1 MKAASTKMNLSQNDL
16 LLSFQSSPPQSTSL
30 DISETR
36 ENQSTLPSLSFSS
49 IINPISN
56 SQITAETLEQLIIN
70 TIKQEDSMSLL
81 SKLQFTYFISQH
93 THLFSQFS
101 EFYEEECHL
110 SLLNWVWKEKKVL
123 KNPYSS
129 LSDMNSLC
137 RLLEILYNILIIFEN
152 LPIKSNDILD
162 LRLFEKLNKI
172 KVYINRWN
180 VFLPVL
186 GNISAVLDKW
196 KKEVDDD
203 TEVKLGQKRKRNSE
217 DDTEADSEDNNSSIV
232 NLLVYNIEQKNR
244 KEKKHVKIELIKN
257 KTVYFDKDKEPIA
270 VGIAKKQ
277 YDPLMLI

>member
-1 MKAASTKMNLSQNDL
+1 MKAASTKMNPSQKDL
-16 LLSFQSSPPQSTSL
+16 LLSFQDSLPPTDSL

-36 ENQSTLPSLSFSS
+36 ENQLSLPSLSFSS
-49 IINPISN
+49 NFSSFP
-56 SQITAETLEQLIIN
+56 SQLTAESLEQLIIN

-93 THLFSQFS
+93 ANLLSQLS
-101 EFYEEECHL
+101 EFFEEECHL
-110 SLLNWVWKEKKVL
+110 SLLNWVWKEKKLL

-137 RLLEILYNILIIFEN
+137 GVLELLYNILFIFEN

-162 LRLFEKLNKI
+162 LRLFEKLHKI

-186 GNISAVLDKW
+186 GKISAVLDKW
-196 KKEVDDD
+196 KKEVDVD
-203 TEVKLGQKRKRNSE
+203 TEEKLGQKRKRNNE
-217 DDTEADSEDNNSSIV
+217 EETEAESDDNTQVV
-232 NLLVYNIEQKNR
+232 NLLVYNIEQTKNK
-244 KEKKHVKIELIKN
+244 KEKKHVKIDLIKN
-257 KTVYFDKDKEPIA
+257 KTVYFDKEKEPLA
-270 VGIAKKQ
+270 VGIVKKE

>member
-1 MKAASTKMNLSQNDL
+1 MKAASTKMNPSQKDL
-16 LLSFQSSPPQSTSL
+16 LLSFQDSLPPTDSL

-36 ENQSTLPSLSFSS
+36 ENQPSLPSLSFSS
-49 IINPISN
+49 NFSSFP
-56 SQITAETLEQLIIN
+56 SQLTAESLEQLIIN

-93 THLFSQFS
+93 ANLLSHLS

-110 SLLNWVWKEKKVL
+110 SLLNWVWKEKKLL

-129 LSDMNSLC
+129 LSDMNLLC
-137 RLLEILYNILIIFEN
+137 GLLELLYNILFIFEN

-186 GNISAVLDKW
+186 GKISAVLDKW
-196 KKEVDDD
+196 KKEVDED
-203 TEVKLGQKRKRNSE
+203 TEVKLGQKRKRNNE
-217 DDTEADSEDNNSSIV
+217 EETEAESEDNTPVV
-232 NLLVYNIEQKNR
+232 NLLVYNIEQTKNK
-244 KEKKHVKIELIKN
+244 KEKKHVKIDLIKN
-257 KTVYFDKDKEPIA
+257 KTVYFDKEKEPLA
-270 VGIAKKQ
+270 VGIVKKE

>member
-1 MKAASTKMNLSQNDL
+1 MKAASTKMNPSQKDL
-16 LLSFQSSPPQSTSL
+16 LLSFQDSLPPTDSL

-36 ENQSTLPSLSFSS
+36 ENQPSLPSLSFSS
-49 IINPISN
+49 NFSSFP
-56 SQITAETLEQLIIN
+56 SQLTAESLEQLIIN

-93 THLFSQFS
+93 ANLLSQLS

-110 SLLNWVWKEKKVL
+110 SLLNWVWKEKKLL

-137 RLLEILYNILIIFEN
+137 GVLELLYNILFIFEN

-162 LRLFEKLNKI
+162 LRLFEKLHKI

-186 GNISAVLDKW
+186 GKISAVLDKW

-203 TEVKLGQKRKRNSE
+203 TEEKLGQKRKRNNE
-217 DDTEADSEDNNSSIV
+217 EETEAESDDNTQVV
-232 NLLVYNIEQKNR
+232 NLLVYNIEQTKNK
-244 KEKKHVKIELIKN
+244 KEKKHVKIDLIKN
-257 KTVYFDKDKEPIA
+257 KTVYFDKEKEPLA
-270 VGIAKKQ
+270 VGIVKKE

>member
-1 MKAASTKMNLSQNDL
+1 MKAASTKMNPSQKDL
-16 LLSFQSSPPQSTSL
+16 LLSFQDSLPPTDSL

-36 ENQSTLPSLSFSS
+36 ENQPSLPSLSFSS
-49 IINPISN
+49 NFSSFP
-56 SQITAETLEQLIIN
+56 SQLTAESLEQLIIN

-93 THLFSQFS
+93 ANLLSQLS

-110 SLLNWVWKEKKVL
+110 SLLNWVWKEKKLL

-137 RLLEILYNILIIFEN
+137 GVLELLYNILFIFEN
-152 LPIKSNDILD
+152 LPIKSHDILD

-186 GNISAVLDKW
+186 GKISAVLDKW
-196 KKEVDDD
+196 KKEGDDD
-203 TEVKLGQKRKRNSE
+203 TEEKLGQKRKRNNE
-217 DDTEADSEDNNSSIV
+217 EETEAESDDNTQVV
-232 NLLVYNIEQKNR
+232 NLLVYNIEQTKNK
-244 KEKKHVKIELIKN
+244 KEKKHVKIDLIKN
-257 KTVYFDKDKEPIA
+257 KTVYFDKEKEPLA
-270 VGIAKKQ
+270 VGIVK
-277 YDPLMLI
+277 

>member
-1 MKAASTKMNLSQNDL
+1 MKAASTKMNPSQKDL
-16 LLSFQSSPPQSTSL
+16 LLSFQDSLPPTDSL

-36 ENQSTLPSLSFSS
+36 ENQPSLPSLSFSS
-49 IINPISN
+49 NFSSFP
-56 SQITAETLEQLIIN
+56 SQLTAESLEQLIIN

-93 THLFSQFS
+93 ANLLSQLS

-110 SLLNWVWKEKKVL
+110 SLLNWVWKEKKLL
-123 KNPYSS
+123 KNPYPS

-137 RLLEILYNILIIFEN
+137 GVLELLYNILFIFEN

-162 LRLFEKLNKI
+162 LRLFEKLHKI

-186 GNISAVLDKW
+186 GKISAVLDKW

-203 TEVKLGQKRKRNSE
+203 TEEKLGQKRKRNNE
-217 DDTEADSEDNNSSIV
+217 EETEAESDDNTQVV
-232 NLLVYNIEQKNR
+232 NLLVYNIEQTKNK
-244 KEKKHVKIELIKN
+244 KEKKHVKIDLIKN
-257 KTVYFDKDKEPIA
+257 KTVYFDKEKEPLA
-270 VGIAKKQ
+270 VGIVKKE

>member
-1 MKAASTKMNLSQNDL
+1 MKAASTKMNPSQKDL
-16 LLSFQSSPPQSTSL
+16 LLSFQDSLPPTDSL

-36 ENQSTLPSLSFSS
+36 ENQPSLPSLSFSS
-49 IINPISN
+49 NFSSFP
-56 SQITAETLEQLIIN
+56 SQLTAESLEQLIIN

-93 THLFSQFS
+93 ANLLSQLS

-110 SLLNWVWKEKKVL
+110 SLLNWVWKEKKLL

-137 RLLEILYNILIIFEN
+137 GVLELLYNILFIFEN

-186 GNISAVLDKW
+186 GKISAVLDKW

-203 TEVKLGQKRKRNSE
+203 TEEKLGQKRKRNNE
-217 DDTEADSEDNNSSIV
+217 EETEAESDDNTQVV
-232 NLLVYNIEQKNR
+232 NLLVYNIEQTKNK
-244 KEKKHVKIELIKN
+244 KEKKHVKIDLIKN
-257 KTVYFDKDKEPIA
+257 KTVYFDKEKEPLA
-270 VGIAKKQ
+270 VGIVKKE

>member
-1 MKAASTKMNLSQNDL
+1 MKAASTKMNPSQKDL
-16 LLSFQSSPPQSTSL
+16 LLSFQDSLPPTDSL

-36 ENQSTLPSLSFSS
+36 ENQPSLPSLSFSS
-49 IINPISN
+49 NFSSFP
-56 SQITAETLEQLIIN
+56 SQLTAESLEQLIIN

-93 THLFSQFS
+93 ANLLSQLS

-110 SLLNWVWKEKKVL
+110 SLLNWVWKEKKLL

-137 RLLEILYNILIIFEN
+137 GVLELLYNILFIFEN

-186 GNISAVLDKW
+186 GTISAVLDKW

-203 TEVKLGQKRKRNSE
+203 TEEKLGQKRKRNNE
-217 DDTEADSEDNNSSIV
+217 EETEAESDDNTQVV
-232 NLLVYNIEQKNR
+232 NLLVYNIEQTKNK
-244 KEKKHVKIELIKN
+244 KEKKHVKIDLIKN
-257 KTVYFDKDKEPIA
+257 KTVYFDKEKEPLA
-270 VGIAKKQ
+270 VGIVKKE

>member
-1 MKAASTKMNLSQNDL
+1 MNPSQKDL
-16 LLSFQSSPPQSTSL
+16 LLSFQDSLPPTDSL

-36 ENQSTLPSLSFSS
+36 ENQPSLPSLSFSS
-49 IINPISN
+49 NFSSFP
-56 SQITAETLEQLIIN
+56 SQLTAESLEQLIIN

-93 THLFSQFS
+93 ANLLSQLS

-110 SLLNWVWKEKKVL
+110 SLLNWVWKEKKLL

-137 RLLEILYNILIIFEN
+137 GVLELLYNILFIFEN

-186 GNISAVLDKW
+186 GKISAVLDKW

-203 TEVKLGQKRKRNSE
+203 TEEKLGQKRKRNNE
-217 DDTEADSEDNNSSIV
+217 EETEAESDDNTQVV
-232 NLLVYNIEQKNR
+232 NLLVYNIEQTKNK
-244 KEKKHVKIELIKN
+244 KEKKHVKIDLIKN
-257 KTVYFDKDKEPIA
+257 KTVYFDKEKEPLA
-270 VGIAKKQ
+270 VGIVKKE

>member
-1 MKAASTKMNLSQNDL
+1 MKAASTKMNPSQKDL
-16 LLSFQSSPPQSTSL
+16 LLSFQDSLPPTDSL

-36 ENQSTLPSLSFSS
+36 ENQPSLPSLSFSS
-49 IINPISN
+49 NFSSFP
-56 SQITAETLEQLIIN
+56 SQLTAESLEQLIIN

-93 THLFSQFS
+93 ANLLSQLS

-110 SLLNWVWKEKKVL
+110 SLLNWVWKEKKLL

-129 LSDMNSLC
+129 LNDMNSLC
-137 RLLEILYNILIIFEN
+137 GVLELLYNILFIFEN

-162 LRLFEKLNKI
+162 LRLFEKLHKI

-186 GNISAVLDKW
+186 GKISAVLDKW

-203 TEVKLGQKRKRNSE
+203 TEEKLGQKRKRNNE
-217 DDTEADSEDNNSSIV
+217 EETEAESDDNTQVV
-232 NLLVYNIEQKNR
+232 NLLVYNIEQTKNK
-244 KEKKHVKIELIKN
+244 KEKKHVKIDLIKN
-257 KTVYFDKDKEPIA
+257 KTVYFDKEKEPLA
-270 VGIAKKQ
+270 VGIVKKE

>member
-1 MKAASTKMNLSQNDL
+1 MKAASTKMNPSQKDL
-16 LLSFQSSPPQSTSL
+16 LLSFQDSLPPTDSL

-36 ENQSTLPSLSFSS
+36 ENQLSLPSLSFSS
-49 IINPISN
+49 NFSSFP
-56 SQITAETLEQLIIN
+56 SQLTAESLEQLIIN

-93 THLFSQFS
+93 ANLLSQLS

-110 SLLNWVWKEKKVL
+110 SLLNWVWKEKKLL

-137 RLLEILYNILIIFEN
+137 GVLELLYNILFIFEN

-186 GNISAVLDKW
+186 GKISAVLDKW

-203 TEVKLGQKRKRNSE
+203 TEEKLGQKRKRNNE
-217 DDTEADSEDNNSSIV
+217 EETEAESDDNTQVV
-232 NLLVYNIEQKNR
+232 NLLVYNIEQTKNK
-244 KEKKHVKIELIKN
+244 KEKKHVKIDLIKN
-257 KTVYFDKDKEPIA
+257 KTVYFDKEKEPLA
-270 VGIAKKQ
+270 VGIVKKE

>member
-16 LLSFQSSPPQSTSL
+16 LLSFQDSLPPTDSL
-30 DISETR
+30 NISEIR
-36 ENQSTLPSLSFSS
+36 ENQSSLPSLSFSS
-49 IINPISN
+49 NFSSFN
-56 SQITAETLEQLIIN
+56 SQLTAESLEQLIIN

-93 THLFSQFS
+93 ANLLSHLS

-110 SLLNWVWKEKKVL
+110 SLLNWVWKEKKLL

-137 RLLEILYNILIIFEN
+137 GLLELLYNILFIFEN

-186 GNISAVLDKW
+186 GKISAVLDKW
-196 KKEVDDD
+196 KKEVDED
-203 TEVKLGQKRKRNSE
+203 TEVKLGQKRKRNNE
-217 DDTEADSEDNNSSIV
+217 EETEAESEDNTPVV
-232 NLLVYNIEQKNR
+232 NLLVYNIAQTKNK
-244 KEKKHVKIELIKN
+244 KEKKHVKIDLIKN
-257 KTVYFDKDKEPIA
+257 KTVYFDKEQEPLA
-270 VGIAKKQ
+270 VGIVKKE

>member
-1 MKAASTKMNLSQNDL
+1 MKAASTKMNPSQKDL
-16 LLSFQSSPPQSTSL
+16 LLSFQDSLPPTDSL

-36 ENQSTLPSLSFSS
+36 ENQPSLPSLSFSS
-49 IINPISN
+49 NFSSFP
-56 SQITAETLEQLIIN
+56 SQLTAESLEQLIIN

-93 THLFSQFS
+93 ANLLSQLS
-101 EFYEEECHL
+101 EFFEEECHL
-110 SLLNWVWKEKKVL
+110 SLLNWVWKEKKLL

-137 RLLEILYNILIIFEN
+137 GVLELLYNILFIFEN

-162 LRLFEKLNKI
+162 LRLFEKLQKI

-186 GNISAVLDKW
+186 GKISAVLDKW

-203 TEVKLGQKRKRNSE
+203 TEEKLGQKRKRNNE
-217 DDTEADSEDNNSSIV
+217 EETEAESDDNTQVV
-232 NLLVYNIEQKNR
+232 NLLVYNIEQTKNK
-244 KEKKHVKIELIKN
+244 KEKKHVKIDLIKN
-257 KTVYFDKDKEPIA
+257 KTVYFDKEKEPLA
-270 VGIAKKQ
+270 VGIVKKE

>member
-1 MKAASTKMNLSQNDL
+1 MKAASTKMNPSQKDL
-16 LLSFQSSPPQSTSL
+16 LLSFQYSLPPTDSL

-36 ENQSTLPSLSFSS
+36 ENQPSLPSLSFSS
-49 IINPISN
+49 NFSSFP
-56 SQITAETLEQLIIN
+56 SQLTAESLEQLIIN

-93 THLFSQFS
+93 ANLLSQLS

-110 SLLNWVWKEKKVL
+110 SLLNWVWKEKKLL

-137 RLLEILYNILIIFEN
+137 GVLELLYNILFIFEN

-186 GNISAVLDKW
+186 GKISAVLDKW

-203 TEVKLGQKRKRNSE
+203 TEEKLGQKRKRNNE
-217 DDTEADSEDNNSSIV
+217 EETEAESDDNTQVV
-232 NLLVYNIEQKNR
+232 NLLVYNIEQTKNK
-244 KEKKHVKIELIKN
+244 KEKKHVKIDLIKN
-257 KTVYFDKDKEPIA
+257 KTVYFDKEKEPLA
-270 VGIAKKQ
+270 VGIVKKE

>member
-1 MKAASTKMNLSQNDL
+1 MKAASTKMNPSQKDL
-16 LLSFQSSPPQSTSL
+16 LLSFQDSLPPTDSL

-36 ENQSTLPSLSFSS
+36 ENQPSLPSLSFSS
-49 IINPISN
+49 NFSSFP
-56 SQITAETLEQLIIN
+56 SQLTAESLEQLIIN

-93 THLFSQFS
+93 ANLLSQLS
-101 EFYEEECHL
+101 EFFEEECHL
-110 SLLNWVWKEKKVL
+110 SLLNWVWKEKKLL

-137 RLLEILYNILIIFEN
+137 GVLELLYNILFIFEN

-162 LRLFEKLNKI
+162 LRLFEKLKKI

-186 GNISAVLDKW
+186 GKISAVLDKW

-203 TEVKLGQKRKRNSE
+203 TEEKLGQKRKRNNE
-217 DDTEADSEDNNSSIV
+217 EETEAESDDNTQVV
-232 NLLVYNIEQKNR
+232 NLLVYNIEQTKNK
-244 KEKKHVKIELIKN
+244 KEKKHVKIDLIKN
-257 KTVYFDKDKEPIA
+257 KTVYFDKEKEPLA
-270 VGIAKKQ
+270 VGIVKKE

>member
-1 MKAASTKMNLSQNDL
+1 MKAASTKMNPSQKDL
-16 LLSFQSSPPQSTSL
+16 LLSFQDSLPPTDSL

-36 ENQSTLPSLSFSS
+36 ENQPSLPSLSFSS
-49 IINPISN
+49 NFSSFP
-56 SQITAETLEQLIIN
+56 SQLTAESLEQLIIN

-93 THLFSQFS
+93 ANLLSQLS

-110 SLLNWVWKEKKVL
+110 SLLNWVWKEKKLL

-137 RLLEILYNILIIFEN
+137 GVLELLYNILFIFEN
-152 LPIKSNDILD
+152 LPIKPNDILD

-186 GNISAVLDKW
+186 GKISAVLDKW

-203 TEVKLGQKRKRNSE
+203 TEEKLGQKRKRNNE
-217 DDTEADSEDNNSSIV
+217 EETEAESDDNTQVV
-232 NLLVYNIEQKNR
+232 NLLVYNIEQTKNK
-244 KEKKHVKIELIKN
+244 KEKKHVKIDLIKN
-257 KTVYFDKDKEPIA
+257 KTVYFDKEKEPLA
-270 VGIAKKQ
+270 VGIVKKE

>member
-1 MKAASTKMNLSQNDL
+1 MKAASTKMNPSQKDL
-16 LLSFQSSPPQSTSL
+16 LLSFQDSLPPTDSL

-36 ENQSTLPSLSFSS
+36 ENQPSLPSLSFSS
-49 IINPISN
+49 NFSSFP
-56 SQITAETLEQLIIN
+56 SQLTAESLEQLIIN

-93 THLFSQFS
+93 ANLLSQLS

-110 SLLNWVWKEKKVL
+110 SLLNWVWKEKKLL

-137 RLLEILYNILIIFEN
+137 GVLELLYNILFIFEN

-162 LRLFEKLNKI
+162 LRLFEKLKKI

-186 GNISAVLDKW
+186 GKISAVLDKW

-203 TEVKLGQKRKRNSE
+203 TEEKLGQKRKRNNE
-217 DDTEADSEDNNSSIV
+217 EETEAESDDNTQVV
-232 NLLVYNIEQKNR
+232 NLLVYNIEQTKNK
-244 KEKKHVKIELIKN
+244 KEKKHVKIDLIKN
-257 KTVYFDKDKEPIA
+257 KTVYFDKEKEPLA
-270 VGIAKKQ
+270 VGIVKKE

>member
-1 MKAASTKMNLSQNDL
+1 MKAASTKMNPSQKDL
-16 LLSFQSSPPQSTSL
+16 LLSFQDSLPPTDSL

-36 ENQSTLPSLSFSS
+36 ENQPSLPSLSFSS
-49 IINPISN
+49 NFSSFP
-56 SQITAETLEQLIIN
+56 SQLTAESLEQLIIN

-93 THLFSQFS
+93 ANLLPQLS

-110 SLLNWVWKEKKVL
+110 SLLNWVWKEKKLL

-137 RLLEILYNILIIFEN
+137 GVLELLYNILFIFEN

-172 KVYINRWN
+172 KVYINKWN

-186 GNISAVLDKW
+186 GKISAVLDKW

-203 TEVKLGQKRKRNSE
+203 TEEKLGQKRKRNNE
-217 DDTEADSEDNNSSIV
+217 EETEAESDDNTQVV
-232 NLLVYNIEQKNR
+232 NLLVYNIEQTKNK
-244 KEKKHVKIELIKN
+244 KEKKHVKIDLIKN
-257 KTVYFDKDKEPIA
+257 KTVYFDKEKEPLA
-270 VGIAKKQ
+270 VGIVKKE

>member
-1 MKAASTKMNLSQNDL
+1 MKAASTKMNPSQKDL
-16 LLSFQSSPPQSTSL
+16 LLSFQDSLPPTDSL

-36 ENQSTLPSLSFSS
+36 ENQPFLPSLSFSS
-49 IINPISN
+49 NFSSFP
-56 SQITAETLEQLIIN
+56 SQLTAESLEQLIIN

-93 THLFSQFS
+93 ANLLSQLS

-110 SLLNWVWKEKKVL
+110 SLLNWVWKEKKLL

-137 RLLEILYNILIIFEN
+137 GVLELLYNILFIFEN

-186 GNISAVLDKW
+186 GKISAVLDKW

-203 TEVKLGQKRKRNSE
+203 TEEKLGQKRKRNNE
-217 DDTEADSEDNNSSIV
+217 EETEAESDDNTQVV
-232 NLLVYNIEQKNR
+232 NLLVYNIEQTKNK
-244 KEKKHVKIELIKN
+244 KEKKHVKIDLIKN
-257 KTVYFDKDKEPIA
+257 KTVYFDKEKEPLA
-270 VGIAKKQ
+270 VGIVKKE

>member
-1 MKAASTKMNLSQNDL
+1 MKAASTKMNPSQKDL
-16 LLSFQSSPPQSTSL
+16 LLSFQDSLPPTDSL

-36 ENQSTLPSLSFSS
+36 ENQPSLPSLSFSS
-49 IINPISN
+49 NFSSFP
-56 SQITAETLEQLIIN
+56 SQLTAESLEQLIIN

-93 THLFSQFS
+93 ANLLSQLS
-101 EFYEEECHL
+101 EFFEEECHL
-110 SLLNWVWKEKKVL
+110 SLLNWVWKEKKLL

-137 RLLEILYNILIIFEN
+137 GVLELLYNILFIFEN

-162 LRLFEKLNKI
+162 LRLFEKLHKI

-186 GNISAVLDKW
+186 GKISAVLDKW

-203 TEVKLGQKRKRNSE
+203 TEEKLGQKRKRNNE
-217 DDTEADSEDNNSSIV
+217 EETEAESDDNTQVV
-232 NLLVYNIEQKNR
+232 NLLVYNIEQTKNK
-244 KEKKHVKIELIKN
+244 KEKKHVKIDLIKN
-257 KTVYFDKDKEPIA
+257 KTVYFDKEKEPLA
-270 VGIAKKQ
+270 VGIVKKE

>member
-1 MKAASTKMNLSQNDL
+1 MKAASTKMNPSQKDL
-16 LLSFQSSPPQSTSL
+16 LLSFQDSLPPTDSL

-36 ENQSTLPSLSFSS
+36 ENQPSLPSLSFSS
-49 IINPISN
+49 NFSSFP
-56 SQITAETLEQLIIN
+56 SQLTAESLEQLIIN

-93 THLFSQFS
+93 ANLLSQLS

-110 SLLNWVWKEKKVL
+110 SLLNWVWKEKKLL

-137 RLLEILYNILIIFEN
+137 GVLELLYNILFIFEN

-162 LRLFEKLNKI
+162 LRLFEKLHKI
-172 KVYINRWN
+172 KVYINKWN

-186 GNISAVLDKW
+186 GKISAVLDKW

-203 TEVKLGQKRKRNSE
+203 TEEKLGQKRKRNNE
-217 DDTEADSEDNNSSIV
+217 EETEAESDDNTQVV
-232 NLLVYNIEQKNR
+232 NLLVYNIEQTKNK
-244 KEKKHVKIELIKN
+244 KEKKHVKIDLIKN
-257 KTVYFDKDKEPIA
+257 KTVYFDKEKEPLA
-270 VGIAKKQ
+270 VGIVKKE

>member
-1 MKAASTKMNLSQNDL
+1 MKAASTKMNPSQKDL
-16 LLSFQSSPPQSTSL
+16 LLSFQDSLPPTDSL

-36 ENQSTLPSLSFSS
+36 EHQPSLPSLSFSS
-49 IINPISN
+49 NFSSFP
-56 SQITAETLEQLIIN
+56 SQLTAESLEQLIIN

-93 THLFSQFS
+93 ANLLSQLS

-110 SLLNWVWKEKKVL
+110 SLLNWVWKEKKLL
-123 KNPYSS
+123 KNPYPS

-137 RLLEILYNILIIFEN
+137 GVLELLYNILFIFEN

-162 LRLFEKLNKI
+162 LRLFEKLHKI

-186 GNISAVLDKW
+186 GKISAVLDKW

-203 TEVKLGQKRKRNSE
+203 TEEKLGQKRKRNNE
-217 DDTEADSEDNNSSIV
+217 EETEAESDDNTQVV
-232 NLLVYNIEQKNR
+232 NLLVYNIEQTKNK
-244 KEKKHVKIELIKN
+244 KEKKHVKIDLIKN
-257 KTVYFDKDKEPIA
+257 KTVYFDKEKEPLA
-270 VGIAKKQ
+270 VGIVKKE

>member
-1 MKAASTKMNLSQNDL
+1 MKAASTKMNPSQKDL
-16 LLSFQSSPPQSTSL
+16 LLSFQDSLPPTDSL

-36 ENQSTLPSLSFSS
+36 ENQPSLPSLSFSS
-49 IINPISN
+49 NFSSFP
-56 SQITAETLEQLIIN
+56 SQLTAESLEQLIIN

-93 THLFSQFS
+93 ANLLSQLS

-110 SLLNWVWKEKKVL
+110 SLLNWVWKEKKLL

-137 RLLEILYNILIIFEN
+137 GVLELLYNILFIFEN

-172 KVYINRWN
+172 KVYINRWI

-186 GNISAVLDKW
+186 GKISAVLDKW

-203 TEVKLGQKRKRNSE
+203 TEEKLGQKRKRNNE
-217 DDTEADSEDNNSSIV
+217 EETEAESDDNTQVV
-232 NLLVYNIEQKNR
+232 NLLVYNIEQTKNK
-244 KEKKHVKIELIKN
+244 KEKKHVKIDLIKN
-257 KTVYFDKDKEPIA
+257 KTVYFDKEKEPLA
-270 VGIAKKQ
+270 VGIVKKE

>member
-16 LLSFQSSPPQSTSL
+16 LLSFQDSLPPTDSL
-30 DISETR
+30 NISETR
-36 ENQSTLPSLSFSS
+36 ENQSSLPSLSFSS
-49 IINPISN
+49 NFSSFN
-56 SQITAETLEQLIIN
+56 SQLTVESLEQLIIN

-93 THLFSQFS
+93 ANLLSHLS

-110 SLLNWVWKEKKVL
+110 SLLNWVWKEKKLL

-137 RLLEILYNILIIFEN
+137 GVLELLYNILFIFEN

-186 GNISAVLDKW
+186 GKILAVLDKW
-196 KKEVDDD
+196 KKEVDED
-203 TEVKLGQKRKRNSE
+203 TEVKLGQKRKRNNE
-217 DDTEADSEDNNSSIV
+217 EETEAESEDNTPVV
-232 NLLVYNIEQKNR
+232 NLLVYNIAQTKNK
-244 KEKKHVKIELIKN
+244 KEKKHVKIDLIKN
-257 KTVYFDKDKEPIA
+257 KTVYFDKEKEPLA
-270 VGIAKKQ
+270 VGIVKKE

>member
-1 MKAASTKMNLSQNDL
+1 MKAASTKMNPSQKDL
-16 LLSFQSSPPQSTSL
+16 LLSFQDSLPPTDSL

-36 ENQSTLPSLSFSS
+36 ENQPSLPSLSFSS
-49 IINPISN
+49 NFSSFP
-56 SQITAETLEQLIIN
+56 SQLTAESLEQLIRN

-93 THLFSQFS
+93 ANLLSQLS

-110 SLLNWVWKEKKVL
+110 SLLNWVWKEKKLL

-137 RLLEILYNILIIFEN
+137 GVLELLYNILFIFEN

-162 LRLFEKLNKI
+162 LRLFEKLHKI

-186 GNISAVLDKW
+186 GKISAVLDKW

-203 TEVKLGQKRKRNSE
+203 TEEKLGQKRKRNNE
-217 DDTEADSEDNNSSIV
+217 EETEAESDDNTQVV
-232 NLLVYNIEQKNR
+232 NLLVYNIEQTKNK
-244 KEKKHVKIELIKN
+244 KEKKHVKIDLIKN
-257 KTVYFDKDKEPIA
+257 KTVYFDKEKEPLA
-270 VGIAKKQ
+270 VGIVKKE

>member
-1 MKAASTKMNLSQNDL
+1 MKAASTKMNPSQKDL
-16 LLSFQSSPPQSTSL
+16 LLSFQDSLPPTDSL

-36 ENQSTLPSLSFSS
+36 ENQLSLPSLSFSS
-49 IINPISN
+49 NFSSFP
-56 SQITAETLEQLIIN
+56 SQLTAESLEQLIIN

-93 THLFSQFS
+93 ANLLSQLS

-110 SLLNWVWKEKKVL
+110 SLLNWVWKEKKLL

-137 RLLEILYNILIIFEN
+137 GVLELLYNILFIFEN
-152 LPIKSNDILD
+152 LPIKSHDILD

-186 GNISAVLDKW
+186 GKISAVLDKW

-203 TEVKLGQKRKRNSE
+203 TEEKLGQKRKRNNE
-217 DDTEADSEDNNSSIV
+217 EETEAESDDNTQVV
-232 NLLVYNIEQKNR
+232 NLLVYNIEQTKNK
-244 KEKKHVKIELIKN
+244 KEKKHVKIDLIKN
-257 KTVYFDKDKEPIA
+257 KTVYFDKEKEPLA
-270 VGIAKKQ
+270 VGIVKKE

>member
-1 MKAASTKMNLSQNDL
+1 MKAASTKMNPSQKDL
-16 LLSFQSSPPQSTSL
+16 LLSFQDSLPPTDSL

-36 ENQSTLPSLSFSS
+36 ENQPSLPSLSFSS
-49 IINPISN
+49 NFSSFP
-56 SQITAETLEQLIIN
+56 SQLTAESLEQLIIN

-93 THLFSQFS
+93 ANLLSHLS

-110 SLLNWVWKEKKVL
+110 SLLNWVWKEKKLL

-137 RLLEILYNILIIFEN
+137 GVLELLYNILFIFEN

-162 LRLFEKLNKI
+162 LRLFEKLHKI

-186 GNISAVLDKW
+186 GKISAVLDKW

-203 TEVKLGQKRKRNSE
+203 TEEKLGQKRKRNNE
-217 DDTEADSEDNNSSIV
+217 EETEAESDDNTQVV
-232 NLLVYNIEQKNR
+232 NLLVYNIEQTKNK
-244 KEKKHVKIELIKN
+244 KEKKHVKIDLIKN
-257 KTVYFDKDKEPIA
+257 KTVYFDKEKEPLA
-270 VGIAKKQ
+270 VGIVKKE

>member
-1 MKAASTKMNLSQNDL
+1 MKAASTKMNPSQKDL
-16 LLSFQSSPPQSTSL
+16 LLSFQDSLPPTDSL

-36 ENQSTLPSLSFSS
+36 ENQPSLPSLSFSS
-49 IINPISN
+49 NFSSFP
-56 SQITAETLEQLIIN
+56 SQLTAESLEQLIIN

-93 THLFSQFS
+93 ANLLSQLS

-110 SLLNWVWKEKKVL
+110 SLLNWVWKEKKLL

-137 RLLEILYNILIIFEN
+137 GVLELLYNILFIFEN

-186 GNISAVLDKW
+186 GKISVVLDKW

-203 TEVKLGQKRKRNSE
+203 TEEKLGQKRKRNNE
-217 DDTEADSEDNNSSIV
+217 EETEAESDDNTQVV
-232 NLLVYNIEQKNR
+232 NLLVYNIEQTKNK
-244 KEKKHVKIELIKN
+244 KEKKHVKIDLIKN
-257 KTVYFDKDKEPIA
+257 KTVYFDKEKEPLA
-270 VGIAKKQ
+270 VGIVKKE

>member
-1 MKAASTKMNLSQNDL
+1 MKAASTKMNPSQKDL
-16 LLSFQSSPPQSTSL
+16 LLSFQDSLPPTDSL

-36 ENQSTLPSLSFSS
+36 ENQPSLPSLSFSS
-49 IINPISN
+49 NFSSFP
-56 SQITAETLEQLIIN
+56 SQLTAESLEQLIIN

-93 THLFSQFS
+93 VNLLSQLS
-101 EFYEEECHL
+101 EFFEEECHL
-110 SLLNWVWKEKKVL
+110 SLLNWVWKEKKLL

-137 RLLEILYNILIIFEN
+137 GVLELLYNILFIFEN

-186 GNISAVLDKW
+186 GKISAVLDKW

-203 TEVKLGQKRKRNSE
+203 TEEKLGQKRKRNNE
-217 DDTEADSEDNNSSIV
+217 EETEAESDDNTQVV
-232 NLLVYNIEQKNR
+232 NLLVYNIEQTKNK
-244 KEKKHVKIELIKN
+244 KEKKHVKIDLIKN
-257 KTVYFDKDKEPIA
+257 KTVYFDKEKEPLA
-270 VGIAKKQ
+270 VGIVKKE

>member
-1 MKAASTKMNLSQNDL
+1 MKAASTKMNPSQKDL
-16 LLSFQSSPPQSTSL
+16 LLSFQDSLPPTDSL

-36 ENQSTLPSLSFSS
+36 ENQPSLPSLSFSS
-49 IINPISN
+49 NFSSFP
-56 SQITAETLEQLIIN
+56 SQLTAESLEQLIIN

-93 THLFSQFS
+93 ANLLSQLS

-110 SLLNWVWKEKKVL
+110 SLLNWVWKEKKLL

-137 RLLEILYNILIIFEN
+137 GVLELLYNILFIFEN

-162 LRLFEKLNKI
+162 LRLFEKLHKI

-180 VFLPVL
+180 VFLPVM
-186 GNISAVLDKW
+186 GKISAVLDKW

-203 TEVKLGQKRKRNSE
+203 TEEKLGQKRKRNNE
-217 DDTEADSEDNNSSIV
+217 EETEAESDDNTQVV
-232 NLLVYNIEQKNR
+232 NLLVYNIEQTKNK
-244 KEKKHVKIELIKN
+244 KEKKHVKIDLIKN
-257 KTVYFDKDKEPIA
+257 KTVYFDKEKEPLA
-270 VGIAKKQ
+270 VGIVKKE

>member
-1 MKAASTKMNLSQNDL
+1 MKAASTKMNPSQKDL
-16 LLSFQSSPPQSTSL
+16 LLSFQDSLPPTDSL

-36 ENQSTLPSLSFSS
+36 ENQPSLPSLSFSS
-49 IINPISN
+49 NFSSFP
-56 SQITAETLEQLIIN
+56 SQLTSESLEQLIIN

-93 THLFSQFS
+93 ANLLSQLS

-110 SLLNWVWKEKKVL
+110 SLLNWVWKEKKLL

-129 LSDMNSLC
+129 LNDMNSLC
-137 RLLEILYNILIIFEN
+137 GVLELLYNILFIFEN

-162 LRLFEKLNKI
+162 LRLFEKLHKI

-186 GNISAVLDKW
+186 GKISAVLDKW

-203 TEVKLGQKRKRNSE
+203 TEEKLGQKRKRNNE
-217 DDTEADSEDNNSSIV
+217 EETEAESDDNTQVV
-232 NLLVYNIEQKNR
+232 NLLVYNIEQTKNK
-244 KEKKHVKIELIKN
+244 KEKKHVKIDLIKN
-257 KTVYFDKDKEPIA
+257 KTVYFDKEKEPLA
-270 VGIAKKQ
+270 VGIVKKE

>member
-1 MKAASTKMNLSQNDL
+1 MKAASTKMNPSQKDL
-16 LLSFQSSPPQSTSL
+16 LLSFQDSLPPTDSL

-36 ENQSTLPSLSFSS
+36 ENQLSLPSLSFSS
-49 IINPISN
+49 NFSSFP
-56 SQITAETLEQLIIN
+56 SQLTAESLEQLIIN

-93 THLFSQFS
+93 ANLLSQLS
-101 EFYEEECHL
+101 EFFEEECHL
-110 SLLNWVWKEKKVL
+110 SLLNWVWKEKKLL

-137 RLLEILYNILIIFEN
+137 GVLELLYNILFIFEN

-162 LRLFEKLNKI
+162 LRLFEKLQKI

-186 GNISAVLDKW
+186 GKISAVLDKW
-196 KKEVDDD
+196 KKEVDVD
-203 TEVKLGQKRKRNSE
+203 TEEKLGQKRKRNNE
-217 DDTEADSEDNNSSIV
+217 EETEAESDDNTRVV
-232 NLLVYNIEQKNR
+232 NLLVYNIEQTKNK
-244 KEKKHVKIELIKN
+244 KEKKHVKIDLIKN
-257 KTVYFDKDKEPIA
+257 KTVYFDKEKEPLA
-270 VGIAKKQ
+270 VGIVKKE

>member
-1 MKAASTKMNLSQNDL
+1 MKAASTKMNPSQKDL
-16 LLSFQSSPPQSTSL
+16 LLSFQDSLPPTDSL

-36 ENQSTLPSLSFSS
+36 ENQPSLPSLSFSS
-49 IINPISN
+49 NFSSFP
-56 SQITAETLEQLIIN
+56 SQLTAESLEQLIIN

-93 THLFSQFS
+93 ANLLSQLS

-110 SLLNWVWKEKKVL
+110 SLLNWVWKEKKLL

-137 RLLEILYNILIIFEN
+137 GVLELLYNILFIFEN
-152 LPIKSNDILD
+152 LPIKSHDILD

-186 GNISAVLDKW
+186 GKISAVLDKW

-203 TEVKLGQKRKRNSE
+203 TEEKLGQKRKRNNE
-217 DDTEADSEDNNSSIV
+217 EETEAESDDNTQVV
-232 NLLVYNIEQKNR
+232 NLLVYNIEQTKNK
-244 KEKKHVKIELIKN
+244 KEKKHVKIDLIKN
-257 KTVYFDKDKEPIA
+257 KTVYFDKEKEPLA
-270 VGIAKKQ
+270 VGIVKKE

>member
-1 MKAASTKMNLSQNDL
+1 MKAASTKMNPSQKDL
-16 LLSFQSSPPQSTSL
+16 LLSFQDSLPPTDSL

-36 ENQSTLPSLSFSS
+36 ENQPSLPSLSFSS
-49 IINPISN
+49 NFSSFP
-56 SQITAETLEQLIIN
+56 SQLTAESLEQLIIN

-93 THLFSQFS
+93 ANLLSQLS

-110 SLLNWVWKEKKVL
+110 SLLNWVWKEKKLL

-129 LSDMNSLC
+129 LNDMNSLC
-137 RLLEILYNILIIFEN
+137 GVLELLYNILFIFEH

-162 LRLFEKLNKI
+162 LRLFEKLHKI

-186 GNISAVLDKW
+186 GKISAVLDKW

-203 TEVKLGQKRKRNSE
+203 TEEKLGQKRKRNNE
-217 DDTEADSEDNNSSIV
+217 EETEAESDDNTQVV
-232 NLLVYNIEQKNR
+232 NLLVYNIEQTKNK
-244 KEKKHVKIELIKN
+244 KEKKHVKIDLIKN
-257 KTVYFDKDKEPIA
+257 KTVYFDKEKEPLA
-270 VGIAKKQ
+270 VGIVKKE

>member
-1 MKAASTKMNLSQNDL
+1 MKAASTKMNPSQKDL
-16 LLSFQSSPPQSTSL
+16 LLSFQDSLPPTDSL

-36 ENQSTLPSLSFSS
+36 ENQPSLPSLSFSS
-49 IINPISN
+49 NFSSFP
-56 SQITAETLEQLIIN
+56 SQLTAESLEQLIIN

-93 THLFSQFS
+93 ANLLSQLS

-110 SLLNWVWKEKKVL
+110 SLLNWVWKEKKLL

-137 RLLEILYNILIIFEN
+137 GVLELLYNILFIFEN

-162 LRLFEKLNKI
+162 LRLFETLHKI

-186 GNISAVLDKW
+186 GKISAVLDKW

-203 TEVKLGQKRKRNSE
+203 TEEKLGQKRKRNNE
-217 DDTEADSEDNNSSIV
+217 EETEAESDDNTQVV
-232 NLLVYNIEQKNR
+232 NLLVYNIEQTKNK
-244 KEKKHVKIELIKN
+244 KEKKHVKIDLIKN
-257 KTVYFDKDKEPIA
+257 KTVYFDKEKEPLA
-270 VGIAKKQ
+270 VGIVKKE

>member
-1 MKAASTKMNLSQNDL
+1 MKAASTKMNPSQKDL
-16 LLSFQSSPPQSTSL
+16 LLSFQDSLPPTDSL

-36 ENQSTLPSLSFSS
+36 ENQPFLPSLSFSS
-49 IINPISN
+49 NFSSFP
-56 SQITAETLEQLIIN
+56 SQLTAESLEQLIIN

-93 THLFSQFS
+93 ANLLSQLS

-110 SLLNWVWKEKKVL
+110 SLLNWVWKEKKLL

-137 RLLEILYNILIIFEN
+137 GVLELLYNILFIFEN
-152 LPIKSNDILD
+152 LPIKSHDILD

-186 GNISAVLDKW
+186 GKISAVLDKW

-203 TEVKLGQKRKRNSE
+203 TEEKLGQKRKRNNE
-217 DDTEADSEDNNSSIV
+217 EETEAESDDNTQVV
-232 NLLVYNIEQKNR
+232 NLLVYNIEQTKNK
-244 KEKKHVKIELIKN
+244 KEKKHVKIDLIKN
-257 KTVYFDKDKEPIA
+257 KTVYFDKEKEPLA
-270 VGIAKKQ
+270 VGIVKKE

>member
-1 MKAASTKMNLSQNDL
+1 MKAASTKMNPSQKDL
-16 LLSFQSSPPQSTSL
+16 LLSFQDSLPPTDSL

-36 ENQSTLPSLSFSS
+36 ENQPFLPSLSFSS
-49 IINPISN
+49 NFASSP
-56 SQITAETLEQLIIN
+56 SQLTAESLEQLIIN

-93 THLFSQFS
+93 ANLLSQLS

-110 SLLNWVWKEKKVL
+110 SLLNWVWKEKKLL

-137 RLLEILYNILIIFEN
+137 GVLELLYNILFIFEN

-162 LRLFEKLNKI
+162 LRLFEKLHKI

-186 GNISAVLDKW
+186 GKISAVLDKW

-203 TEVKLGQKRKRNSE
+203 TEEKLGQKRKRNNE
-217 DDTEADSEDNNSSIV
+217 EETEAESDDNTQVV
-232 NLLVYNIEQKNR
+232 NLLVYNIEQTKNK
-244 KEKKHVKIELIKN
+244 KEKKHVKIDLIKN
-257 KTVYFDKDKEPIA
+257 KTVYFDKEKEPLA
-270 VGIAKKQ
+270 VGIVKKE

>member
-1 MKAASTKMNLSQNDL
+1 MKAASTKMNPSQKDL
-16 LLSFQSSPPQSTSL
+16 LLSFQDSLPPTDSL

-36 ENQSTLPSLSFSS
+36 ENQPSLPSLSFSS
-49 IINPISN
+49 NFSSLP
-56 SQITAETLEQLIIN
+56 SQLTAESLEQLIIN

-93 THLFSQFS
+93 ANLLSQLS

-110 SLLNWVWKEKKVL
+110 SLLNWVWKEKKLL

-137 RLLEILYNILIIFEN
+137 GVLELLYNILFIFEN

-162 LRLFEKLNKI
+162 LRLFEKLHKI

-186 GNISAVLDKW
+186 GKISAVLDKW

-203 TEVKLGQKRKRNSE
+203 TEEKLGQKRKRNNE
-217 DDTEADSEDNNSSIV
+217 EETEAESDDNTQVV
-232 NLLVYNIEQKNR
+232 NLLVYNIEQTKNK
-244 KEKKHVKIELIKN
+244 KEKKHVKIDLIKN
-257 KTVYFDKDKEPIA
+257 KTVYFDKEKEPLA
-270 VGIAKKQ
+270 VGIVKKE

>member
-1 MKAASTKMNLSQNDL
+1 MKAASTKMNPSQKDL
-16 LLSFQSSPPQSTSL
+16 LLSFQDSLPPTDSL

-36 ENQSTLPSLSFSS
+36 ENQPFLPSLSFSS
-49 IINPISN
+49 NFSSFP
-56 SQITAETLEQLIIN
+56 SQLTAESLEQLIIN

-93 THLFSQFS
+93 ANLLSQLS

-110 SLLNWVWKEKKVL
+110 SLLNWVWKEKKLL

-137 RLLEILYNILIIFEN
+137 GVLELLYNILFIFEN

-186 GNISAVLDKW
+186 GKISAVLDKW
-196 KKEVDDD
+196 KKEVDVD
-203 TEVKLGQKRKRNSE
+203 TEEKLGQKRKRNNE
-217 DDTEADSEDNNSSIV
+217 EETEAESDDNTQVV
-232 NLLVYNIEQKNR
+232 NLLVYNIEQTKNK
-244 KEKKHVKIELIKN
+244 KEKKHVKIDLIKN
-257 KTVYFDKDKEPIA
+257 KTVYFDKEKEPLA
-270 VGIAKKQ
+270 VGIVKKE